1 MNGYTNLS
9 IRSHA
14 VANAAQRVA
23 GLSPC
28 LDCPDRYP
36 GCGGACARYKEWK
49 ARIAQAKAAA
59 EAHFYNGRDADAV
72 LIESYRKAKKLSR
85 GGR

>member
-14 VANAAQRVA
+14 VTNVALRVA

-36 GCGGACARYKEWK
+36 GCGSACDRYKEWK
-49 ARIAQAKAAA
+49 ANIAKAKTEA
-59 EAHFYNGRDADAV
+59 EAHFHNGRDADAV
-72 LIESYRKAKKLSR
+72 LIESYQKARKR
-85 GGR
+85 GGWS